1 MDSPLTRTWLG
12 LLLRLAALLTGVA
25 VVGVLTG
32 YPWQVLCLVLVILLG
47 HTLYRLYRLH
57 GWLISRQRLMPGDTW
72 GIWAELQQLLGRRGN
87 EGRQRQRRLLG
98 LVQAFREAADALPD
112 AVVHMAG
119 DQRMVWFN
127 QATTQLLGLQNPG
140 DIGAVL
146 TEQIREPRV
155 LEWLGGG
162 AGEPLLDVS
171 LPAQPGRRLN
181 FRLIRYG
188 RAGEQLL
195 IVRDATHLMH
205 LEQMRR
211 DFVANVSHEL
221 RTPLTVLHG
230 YLDLLDPED
239 SPQLAPMLDE
249 MRAQSTRMARLVE
262 DLLTLSRLETG
273 TPLQDERVHMPALIQ
288 TLLREAQALSRGAH
302 GIEAVIEHDA
312 DLLGST
318 KELHSAFSN
327 LVSNAI
333 RYTPNGGRI
342 TIRWQRVGQ
351 GAVLSVADSGQGI
364 APQHLSRITERF
376 YRVSTSRSRETGG
389 TGLGLSI
396 VKHVLQLHQARLEIT
411 SELTVGSTF
420 ACHFEPARV
429 LEPIGA
435 TTPVSSQT
443 STSSPAFAEHS

>member
-1 MDSPLTRTWLG
+1 MDNRLTRTWLG
-12 LLLRLAALLTGVA
+12 LLLRLLALIGAAALVGTAIGHPWPAICA
-25 VVGVLTG
+25 V
-32 YPWQVLCLVLVILLG
+32 LVLILA
-47 HTLYRLYRLH
+47 HMLYRLYRLH
-57 GWLISRQRLMPGDTW
+57 GWLLSRQRGMPDDTW
-72 GIWAELQQLLGRRGN
+72 GIWSELQQHLDRRGN

-112 AVVHMAG
+112 AIVHLTS
-119 DQRMVWFN
+119 DQRIVWFN
-127 QATTQLLGLQNPG
+127 HATLQLLGLHNPG
-140 DIGAVL
+140 DIGGVL
-146 TEQIREPRV
+146 TELVQEPRV
-155 LEWLGGG
+155 LEWLRAG
-162 AGEPLLDVS
+162 AGEPLLDVT
-171 LPAQPGRRLN
+171 LPDRGPRRLN

-195 IVRDATHLMH
+195 VVRDATHLMH

-239 SPQLAPMLDE
+239 APQLAPMLGE

-273 TPLQDERVHMPALIQ
+273 VPLQDERVRMTALIQ
-288 TLLREAQALSRGAH
+288 TLLREALALSKGAH
-302 GIEAVIEHDA
+302 VVEARIDDDA
-312 DLLGST
+312 PDLLGST

-327 LVSNAI
+327 LISNAV

-342 TIRWQRVGQ
+342 TVRWQRAGN
-351 GAVLSVADSGQGI
+351 GAVLTVSDTGQGI
-364 APQHLSRITERF
+364 ASQHLSRITERF

-396 VKHVLQLHQARLEIT
+396 VKHVLQLHQAHLEIG
-411 SELTVGSTF
+411 SELGAGSSF
-420 ACHFEPARV
+420 ACHFDYTRV
-429 LEPIGA
+429 LPSAAATQDQPA
-435 TTPVSSQT
+435 TTAT
-443 STSSPAFAEHS
+443 TIEHSEQ